1 MTMPE
6 EDLGYKWWIK
16 IRNAPLVSNQIA
28 LEAAIS
34 YPICAQGELRC
45 FHYAVVDGEIK
56 RPFTYLRASLPNIE
70 VTELLIDR
78 HSSLYPG
85 LPEALGTYEVEYN
98 RERQHELLNLI
109 PVLARKYL
117 REPAGEDGEA
127 FLRAFD
133 LSMPASLRP
142 FYEALNPQF
151 FQWLAEKV

>member
-1 MTMPE
+1 MPE

-16 IRNAPLVSNQIA
+16 MKNAPLVINQIA

-45 FHYAVVDGEIK
+45 FHYAVVGGEIK

-70 VTELLIDR
+70 VIELLIDR
-78 HSSLYPG
+78 HGSLYPSLSG
-85 LPEALGTYEVEYN
+85 ALGPYEIEYN
-98 RERQHELLNLI
+98 RERQHSLLNLI

-117 REPAGEDGEA
+117 HEPAGEDGET
-127 FLRAFD
+127 FLRVFD
-133 LSMPASLRP
+133 LAIPASLRP

-151 FQWLAEKV
+151 FQWLAKKI